1 MNIVL
6 ILMAVIFLALGI
18 IIKYLKCYFLIAG
31 YNTMTK
37 EEQSRVDIEK
47 TANIMGNAFFI
58 IALFQGIA
66 ILFSLFNKDFIA
78 IIISLFSIFIVIL
91 VTIIISQK
99 YDGNAIK
106 KDGTLN
112 KSNKITIIVIS
123 IFMILIMLFVYISL
137 FGANKTAQ
145 VVIGDN
151 KIIIEG
157 QYGITIPL
165 ENILDVS
172 LNEKLPKV
180 INKTNGSDLG
190 SKLKGNFTLEGIG
203 KAKLFLDKKNTPFI
217 FINSKDGLIII
228 NQRDKEE
235 TIKLY
240 EKIRLEI
247 K

>member
-1 MNIVL
+1 MYIVF
-6 ILMAVIFLALGI
+6 ILMAVIFLILGV
-18 IIKYLKCYFLIAG
+18 IIKYLKCYFLISG

-37 EEQSRVDIEK
+37 EEQSRVDIGK
-47 TANIMGNAFFI
+47 TGNIMGNSFFI

-66 ILFSLFNKDFIA
+66 SLFSLFNKDFIA
-78 IIISLFSIFIVIL
+78 IILSLFSIFIVIL

-99 YDGNAIK
+99 YDGNSIN

-112 KSNKITIIVIS
+112 KSTKITLIVIS
-123 IFMILIMLFVYISL
+123 VFMILIMLFVYVSL

-151 KIIIEG
+151 KIKIEG
-157 QYGITIPL
+157 QYGIIIPV

-203 KAKLFLDKKNTPFI
+203 KVKLFIDKKILPLYL
-217 FINSKDGLIII
+217 LIP
-228 NQRDKEE
+228 KMG
-235 TIKLY
+235 
-240 EKIRLEI
+240 
-247 K
+247 